1 MLLIVL
7 TAVMAVALL
16 QPLALPHAKAQAV
29 PCAEIADKAKSY
41 LEQSERYWQMGGAE
55 NLRAADITIKRGLI
69 GNLTQ
74 EMIAQAES
82 KVRDLQGRLAT
93 PRPAD
98 LKAFSVL
105 PGFVQQRLRPWNTRL
120 GGTWTRL
127 GQSSGA
133 FSGKIVLKPTPEGLK
148 AQLQGNIRGLLT
160 FDEQAPVFLRMVAGG
175 RFFLLPTL
183 EAVLA

>member
-105 PGFVQQRLRPWNTRL
+105 PGFVQQRLKALEHAIGRDLDEARAILRSLL
-120 GGTWTRL
+120 GEDRAEAYPR
-127 GQSSGA
+127 GA
-133 FSGKIVLKPTPEGLK
+133 EGSTPGKHQGPTHL
-148 AQLQGNIRGLLT
+148 
-160 FDEQAPVFLRMVAGG
+160 
-175 RFFLLPTL
+175 
-183 EAVLA
+183 